1 MGTTT
6 RTERLRD
13 LSRAIVAGVIAAGT
27 SGVVHADDEGTDASR
42 VHLAEMRS
50 AATSA
55 PAAGHDG
62 SAFFVG
68 SDDGA
73 FKLKAGGMLQF
84 RYVMNFRDEPTDSD
98 DDLTNGFQAR
108 RTRLEFSGNVINKQ
122 TTFMVQTDFNRNGG
136 TATVLDGW
144 VRHEFA
150 EGWALRFGQFK
161 APLLREELVSGKRML
176 AADRSITNGVFTQA
190 RSQGVQLEYD
200 GDRARVAVAFTD
212 GLNTLNTDF
221 DSSSEAD
228 YALTGRVDLRLKGDW
243 KQFADFTSW
252 RGSDFGAMI
261 GLAGHWQSG
270 GDTGGTVDA
279 DLLEYTADLSL
290 EGNGWNAFAAFIGR
304 STDSEASGDFDDF
317 GVVVQGGVFLTN
329 KTELFA
335 RYDIVMPDDGR
346 DSDDDDF
353 STITAGINHYFVEQ
367 SHAAKLTVDVLYFLD
382 AQADSSSV
390 VSRSTGVGLLP
401 DAEDG
406 QIAARVQFQ
415 LLF

>member
-1 MGTTT
+1 MARTT
-6 RTERLRD
+6 RMERLRN
-13 LSRAIVAGVIAAGT
+13 LSRAVVAGVIGVGVQGAA
-27 SGVVHADDEGTDASR
+27 HADDDAADASR
-42 VHLAEMRS
+42 AELAEVRAL
-50 AATSA
+50 AASA

-62 SAFFVG
+62 SAFYVG

-73 FKLKAGGMLQF
+73 FKLKVGGMLQF
-84 RYVMNFRDEPTDSD
+84 RYVVNFRDEPTDTGEE
-98 DDLTNGFQAR
+98 LTNGFQAR

-136 TATVLDGW
+136 TATILDGW
-144 VRHEFA
+144 VRHEVA

-200 GDRARVAVAFTD
+200 GDRARVAAAFTD

-221 DSSSEAD
+221 DASSEAD

-252 RGSDFGAMI
+252 RGSEFGAMI

-270 GDTGGTVDA
+270 GDTGATVDT
-279 DLLEYTADLSL
+279 DLLEYTADVSL
-290 EGNGWNAFAAFIGR
+290 EGDGWNAFAAFIGR

-335 RYDIVMPDDGR
+335 RYDIVMPDDSR
-346 DSDDDDF
+346 DSGDDDF
-353 STITAGINHYFVEQ
+353 STITAGINHYFIEK

-382 AQADSSSV
+382 AQADSSSI

-401 DAEDG
+401 DAENG
-406 QIAARVQFQ
+406 QVAARVQFQ